1 MAQLIDGKLVASKIR
16 DEIKNKVLKYKH
28 EYKKV
33 PGLAVILVGN
43 NPASKLYV
51 EMKTKACEQAGIY
64 SINHRMSESVSEE
77 ELIYVIQM
85 LNENPMV
92 DGILVQLP
100 LPKHINEFKI
110 IEAID
115 YNKDV
120 DGFHPYNIG
129 RLVRGNPLF
138 SPCTPFGIIELF
150 EEYKIDVCGKDVV
163 IVGAGN
169 ITGKPLASML
179 LNMNATVQV
188 CHIYTKNLKDK
199 TRQADILI
207 TAVGKHKLI
216 TKDMVKEGAVL
227 IDVGI
232 CKVGDKVC
240 GDVDF
245 ENVKDRCSYITPVP
259 GGVGPMTIA
268 MLLYNTLLSFERKI
282 GIKG

>member
-1 MAQLIDGKLVASKIR
+1 
-16 DEIKNKVLKYKH
+16 
-28 EYKKV
+28 
-33 PGLAVILVGN
+33 
-43 NPASKLYV
+43 
-51 EMKTKACEQAGIY
+51 MKTKACEEAGIY
-64 SINHRMSESVSEE
+64 SINHRLNENVTKD
-77 ELIYVIQM
+77 ELIYIIKM

-100 LPKHINEFKI
+100 LPKQIDEFEI
-110 IEAID
+110 LEAID

-120 DGFHPYNIG
+120 DGFHPYNNG

-138 SPCTPFGIIELF
+138 SPCTPLGVVKLLN
-150 EEYKIDVCGKDVV
+150 EYDIDVCGKDVV

-188 CHIYTKNLKDK
+188 CHIYTQNLKEK
-199 TRQADILI
+199 TLKADILI
-207 TAVGKHKLI
+207 TAVGKHNLI
-216 TKDMVKEGAVL
+216 TADMVKDGAVV

-245 ENVKDRCSYITPVP
+245 ENVSKKCSYITPVP

-268 MLLYNTLLSFERKI
+268 MLLYNTLLSFERKL
-282 GIKG
+282 GIV

>member
-1 MAQLIDGKLVASKIR
+1 MAILIDGKKVSEKIR
-16 DEIKNKVLKYKH
+16 ADIKEKVLKYKKTH
-28 EYKKV
+28 GKV

-51 EMKTKACEQAGIY
+51 EMKTKACEEAGIY
-64 SINHRMSESVSEE
+64 SINHRLNENVTKE
-77 ELIYVIQM
+77 ELIYIIKM

-100 LPKHINEFKI
+100 LPSHIDEFEI
-110 IEAID
+110 LEAID
-115 YNKDV
+115 FNKDV
-120 DGFHPYNIG
+120 DGFHPYNNG

-138 SPCTPFGIIELF
+138 SPCTPLGVIKLL
-150 EEYKIDVCGKDVV
+150 EEYNIDVCGKDVV

-179 LNMNATVQV
+179 LNMNATVQT
-188 CHIYTKNLKDK
+188 CHIYTKNLKEK
-199 TRQADILI
+199 TLKADILV

-216 TKDMVKEGAVL
+216 TEDMVKDGAVV

-245 ENVKDRCSYITPVP
+245 ENVSKKCSYITPVP

-268 MLLYNTLLSFERKI
+268 MLLYNTLFSFERKL
-282 GIKG
+282 GLV